1 MRTDSNWF
9 PTYSGEKFY
18 PSDPELSEINIE
30 DIAHSLSN
38 QCRFA
43 GHTKEFYSVAQHC
56 LLVSHHVPEDI
67 ALEGLL
73 HDAAEAYCQ
82 DLIRPIKHMQEMYF
96 YRIMDQRMERK
107 IEEKFGARVFLSNP
121 HIKHHDNR
129 ALMTERRDLFLDSKA
144 RHYDWKVKE
153 EPYEDVIIPM
163 APKEAKV
170 AFLAR
175 FFYLHDQRM
184 PEVGR

>member
-1 MRTDSNWF
+1 MRTDDNWF

-18 PSDPELSEINIE
+18 PSDPDISEINIE

-56 LLVSHHVPEDI
+56 LLVSHHVPYNI
-67 ALEGLL
+67 ALEGIL

-82 DLIRPIKHMQEMYF
+82 DLIRPIKYGFGFHE
-96 YRIMDQRMERK
+96 YRIVEQRLEGK
-107 IEEKFGARVFLSNP
+107 IEEKFNLFSLSSGV
-121 HIKHHDNR
+121 IKHHDNR

-144 RHYDWKVKE
+144 RHYDWGIRE

-163 APKEAKV
+163 APKEAKS